1 MNKRTVLKTFLFGL
15 FFLIPKLYGTT
26 RKVLFIGDSY
36 TYVNNMPLMVK
47 ELAASLGDTLIYD
60 ESDPGGF
67 TFEQHS
73 SYAPTIA
80 KIFSQQWDIVVLQE
94 QSERP
99 AFPPSQVALQVY
111 PYARILDSLIHANDT
126 CTQTMFMM
134 TWGHANGDPANCPV
148 YPVICT
154 YEGMQQRLRESYM
167 EMTEDNN
174 AIVAPVGAAWK
185 TIRDSFPTLELYQTD
200 STHASII
207 GSYLESCVLYSSIFH
222 RKTSHAVYS
231 GGLNI
236 NDAENI
242 QHIAD
247 RVVLDSLSQWQ
258 EYGHYPNA
266 TFSYTQSGNTVTFSS
281 SPVVQASNFW
291 SFGDGQTANSTAP
304 THTYLPGTYIF
315 SHSVSTNCFFES
327 LSDTIHLTATGI
339 LSPYN
344 VNQGMIYVLQSSG
357 GYVTFKSSEAMKYD
371 SLEIYNANGQCIR
384 RYAFNNGII
393 NDRFFPGFY
402 IYRAISKDRENFR
415 QGKWCVY

>member
-15 FFLIPKLYGTT
+15 FFLIQKLYGTT

-200 STHASII
+200 S
-207 GSYLESCVLYSSIFH
+207 
-222 RKTSHAVYS
+222 
-231 GGLNI
+231 
-236 NDAENI
+236 
-242 QHIAD
+242 
-247 RVVLDSLSQWQ
+247 
-258 EYGHYPNA
+258 
-266 TFSYTQSGNTVTFSS
+266 
-281 SPVVQASNFW
+281 
-291 SFGDGQTANSTAP
+291 
-304 THTYLPGTYIF
+304 
-315 SHSVSTNCFFES
+315 
-327 LSDTIHLTATGI
+327 
-339 LSPYN
+339 
-344 VNQGMIYVLQSSG
+344 
-357 GYVTFKSSEAMKYD
+357 
-371 SLEIYNANGQCIR
+371 
-384 RYAFNNGII
+384 
-393 NDRFFPGFY
+393 
-402 IYRAISKDRENFR
+402 
-415 QGKWCVY
+415 